1 MFHGGATLLKKEL
14 HIISDIIFDE
24 RDFIETSREI
34 HPYVT
39 AIHLRVKAWS
49 AHKLFQLIE
58 RLRDAG
64 VPTNKVFVNDR
75 VDVAIAAKA
84 GGVQL
89 SYRSLPVQKVAEAF
103 PGIRIGKSVHTLE
116 EAKSA
121 EEDGADYIMFGNVF
135 ETDSK
140 PGKPGQGI
148 ERLQAMVEAVDIP
161 VIGIGGITTE
171 NIEQVLPYTH
181 GVAVLS
187 AMWQAAD
194 RPGIVKQFH
203 ELLSE

>member
-24 RDFIETSREI
+24 WDFIETSREI